1 MTNHCTVY
9 PTICTRVDL
18 TIAKV
23 ELLKKAE
30 EGRLLCSYVA
40 FSYGI
45 QTPPNPCPP
54 NNVSVGA
61 SYSIKVVGKGRRHS
75 QRKLLPSALEP
86 FSVKYAI
93 ARSFF
98 INSLQKKGDT
108 PHPQEQ

>member
-1 MTNHCTVY
+1 M
-9 PTICTRVDL
+9 
-18 TIAKV
+18 
-23 ELLKKAE
+23 
-30 EGRLLCSYVA
+30 LLCSVLLWD
-40 FSYGI
+40 S
-45 QTPPNPCPP
+45 NPSEPVP
-54 NNVSVGA
+54 TQQRERGGKYP
-61 SYSIKVVGKGRRHS
+61 YSIKVVGKGRRHS